1 MRNDLPDCTASSTR
15 QSALKASG
23 PVLLLTAASVPY
35 HRLTPICLCCAA
47 ARCCGWSLHAAG
59 ALNPK
64 PSQPEKIAPVYC
76 AAGFAVLRV
85 AGCARLGR
93 HGLSQL
99 AAVGA
104 FSRLRELD
112 VSHLDGL
119 WAKPVSIL
127 SVFSLQLRNCNTT
140 L

>member
-1 MRNDLPDCTASSTR
+1 VR
-15 QSALKASG
+15 
-23 PVLLLTAASVPY
+23 
-35 HRLTPICLCCAA
+35 
-47 ARCCGWSLHAAG
+47 
-59 ALNPK
+59 
-64 PSQPEKIAPVYC
+64 C

-119 WAKPVSIL
+119 WAKPVGPVIIYYI
-127 SVFSLQLRNCNTT
+127 
-140 L
+140 

>member
-1 MRNDLPDCTASSTR
+1 MAQNRRCA
-15 QSALKASG
+15 
-23 PVLLLTAASVPY
+23 AASVRQAWRWAP
-35 HRLTPICLCCAA
+35 CLPT
-47 ARCCGWSLHAAG
+47 RSP
-59 ALNPK
+59 NPQTLL
-64 PSQPEKIAPVYC
+64 PASC

-93 HGLSQL
+93 RGLSQL

-119 WAKPVSIL
+119 WAKPVGMLSI
-127 SVFSLQLRNCNTT
+127 SSFQLRWM
-140 L
+140 

>member
-1 MRNDLPDCTASSTR
+1 MRRGCHGTESTLRGCQCQAGMAVGALPPNPLPKPSD
-15 QSALKASG
+15 
-23 PVLLLTAASVPY
+23 
-35 HRLTPICLCCAA
+35 AA
-47 ARCCGWSLHAAG
+47 ACKLRSRLCGAAGGGLRAAG
-59 ALNPK
+59 APRRMQTLNYTLKTPL
-64 PSQPEKIAPVYC
+64 PVCC

-93 HGLSQL
+93 RGLSQL

-119 WAKPVSIL
+119 WAKPVGMLSI
-127 SVFSLQLRNCNTT
+127 SSFQLRWM
-140 L
+140 